1 MIHILYI
8 GVGGFLG
15 SVSRYLLSKFLNN
28 VIPSFPLGTL
38 AVNISGS
45 FLIGFVIYSTV
56 FGRNVPSNLRDLITI
71 GFIGAFTT
79 MSTFSY
85 ETFRLMELNELL
97 YMTLN
102 IILNLTLSLAAV
114 YFGRELAIA
123 ITK

>member
-8 GVGGFLG
+8 GIGGFLG
-15 SVSRYLLSKFLNN
+15 SVSRYLFSKFLNN

-38 AVNISGS
+38 TVNVTGS
-45 FLIGFVIYSTV
+45 FLIGFVIYSTI
-56 FGRNVPSNLRDLITI
+56 FGKSIPSDLRDLITI

-79 MSTFSY
+79 MSRFSY

-102 IILNLTLSLAAV
+102 IILNLVLSMAAV
-114 YFGRELAIA
+114 YLGRELAVI

>member
-15 SVSRYLLSKFLNN
+15 SVSRYLISKFLNN
-28 VIPSFPLGTL
+28 FIPSFPLGTL
-38 AVNISGS
+38 AVNVSGS

-56 FGRNVPSNLRDLITI
+56 FGRSVPSNLRDLITI

-102 IILNLTLSLAAV
+102 IILNLVLSLAAV
-114 YFGRELAIA
+114 YLGRELAII

>member
-15 SVSRYLLSKFLNN
+15 SVSRYLISKFLNN
-28 VIPSFPLGTL
+28 FIPSFPLGTL
-38 AVNISGS
+38 AVNVSGS

-56 FGRNVPSNLRDLITI
+56 FGRSVPSNLRDLITI

-97 YMTLN
+97 YMSLN
-102 IILNLTLSLAAV
+102 IILNLVLSLAAV
-114 YFGRELAIA
+114 YLGRELAII

>member
-8 GVGGFLG
+8 GIGGFLG
-15 SVSRYLLSKFLNN
+15 SVSRYLISKFLNN

-56 FGRNVPSNLRDLITI
+56 FGKSIPSNLRDLITI

-102 IILNLTLSLAAV
+102 IILNLVLSLAAV